1 MHWLQ
6 CKTVVLYRGKLL
18 LREKTCVFPLKS
30 PQCKARPPCQFWF
43 WAQRLA
49 VTEPEVPV
57 LCAAVR
63 LGFDTG
69 QSDQS
74 YANGNQMGRES
85 PVDYRRRREACV
97 FMYSYGDLG
106 PLSFLPFFPLLSL
119 SQTHG
124 SSHVCCLHAP
134 LINVLCDLTDFEIH
148 CQSVNV
154 SQNWSDLYRR
164 LLQCLDLAPF

>member
-1 MHWLQ
+1 MINH
-6 CKTVVLYRGKLL
+6 LYTDFSIKNSYCTGRNFSQ
-18 LREKTCVFPLKS
+18 EKRLVSSLKS
-30 PQCKARPPCQFWF
+30 PQCRARPPCQFWF

-85 PVDYRRRREACV
+85 LVDYRRRREACV
-97 FMYSYGDLG
+97 FMYSCGDLG
-106 PLSFLPFFPLLSL
+106 PLSFLPFFLLLSL
-119 SQTHG
+119 SQTNG
-124 SSHVCCLHAP
+124 RGHVCCLHAL
-134 LINVLCDLTDFEIH
+134 LINALFFLMDCEIH
-148 CQSVNV
+148 CQLGSV
-154 SQNWSDLYRR
+154 SQI
-164 LLQCLDLAPF
+164 

>member
-1 MHWLQ
+1 MNDL
-6 CKTVVLYRGKLL
+6 CTAFSVKLVCSTVVDISEGRRASS
-18 LREKTCVFPLKS
+18 LRNPHSV
-30 PQCKARPPCQFWF
+30 RPVLHVSSGFAAW
-43 WAQRLA
+43 RLA

-97 FMYSYGDLG
+97 FMYSCGDLG
-106 PLSFLPFFPLLSL
+106 PLSFLPFFLPSL
-119 SQTHG
+119 SQTNG
-124 SSHVCCLHAP
+124 RSHVGCLHAP
-134 LINVLCDLTDFEIH
+134 FINALCHLTEFDIP
-148 CQSVNV
+148 CQST
-154 SQNWSDLYRR
+154 LR
-164 LLQCLDLAPF
+164 LKSKSI

>member
-1 MHWLQ
+1 MINNVCTDLSLKH
-6 CKTVVLYRGKLL
+6 CYTVQGKAVVDRKDWCLA
-18 LREKTCVFPLKS
+18 LKS

-43 WAQRLA
+43 GAQRLA

-57 LCAAVR
+57 LWAAVR

-85 PVDYRRRREACV
+85 LVDYRRRREACV
-97 FMYSYGDLG
+97 FMYSCGDLR
-106 PLSFLPFFPLLSL
+106 PFSFLPFFFLLSS
-119 SQTHG
+119 SQTNG
-124 SSHVCCLHAP
+124 SSHGCYLHA
-134 LINVLCDLTDFEIH
+134 LSINALCELTDFKSY

-154 SQNWSDLYRR
+154 SRFLTNVNKK
-164 LLQCLDLAPF
+164 LL